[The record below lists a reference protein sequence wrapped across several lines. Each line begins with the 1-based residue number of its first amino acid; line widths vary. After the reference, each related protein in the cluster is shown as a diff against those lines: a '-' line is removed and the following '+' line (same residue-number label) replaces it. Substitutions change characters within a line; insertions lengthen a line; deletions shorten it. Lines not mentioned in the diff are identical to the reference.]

1 MASFKLISLKDFIP
15 RTFEIFSRG
24 ENGYSW
30 KSFGRDS
37 LAGLIVGIVALPL
50 AMAFSIAAGGTP
62 AQGLYTAIIAGFC
75 ISALG
80 GSKFQIGG
88 PTGAFVVIIYG
99 VITKH
104 GMAGLIAATVLAGLM
119 LIAMGASGLGRFIKY
134 IPYPVTTGFTT
145 GIGVLI
151 FSQQVKDF
159 LGLDIARSSPGF
171 FAEWSEYFAAV
182 RTINPVTVC
191 VGVGAM
197 AIIILLRRFIPRIPG
212 AAAGVLVLTLVC
224 VFFSLPVDTIG
235 SRFGGIPS
243 TLPVPHIPPISW
255 TIVRDV
261 FPDAFTIA
269 LLAAIESLLSAV
281 VADGMTG
288 DRHNSNTELMAQ
300 GIGNIASAI
309 FGGIPATGAIAR
321 TAANIKSGAVSP
333 IAGIVH
339 SITLV
344 LFILLLAPAAAAIPL
359 ASLSAV
365 LMVVSWD
372 MSNVP
377 RFIRIIKTAPK
388 SDAIV
393 LITTFALTI
402 AFDLTFAVE
411 VGVVLAI
418 FLFLRRMVELGTI
431 KSENDELIAELAY
444 GDIENRVVAA
454 DSIKA
459 LHQKDI
465 EVYKIDGPF
474 FFGVADT
481 LQNILR
487 SVAKKPR
494 AFILRMKDV
503 PAIDSTGI
511 AALESFLFQCRR
523 SKVRLIIS
531 EIREQP
537 QKALDKAG
545 FIEEIGAVNIRE
557 TLDDALIH
565 AGPRREEV
573 LHEN

>member
-1 MASFKLISLKDFIP
+1 MASFNLVSLRDFIP
-15 RTFEIFSRG
+15 RTFELFQKG
-24 ENGYSW
+24 EGKGYSW
-30 KSFGRDS
+30 NSFGKDL

-75 ISALG
+75 VSALG
-80 GSKFQIGG
+80 GSRFQIGG

-159 LGLDIARSSPGF
+159 LGLDIAKSSPGF
-171 FAEWSEYFAAV
+171 FAEWGEYFGAIG
-182 RTINPVTVC
+182 TIDPAT
-191 VGVGAM
+191 VGVGFGAM
-197 AIIILLRRFIPRIPG
+197 GIIILIRRFIPRIPG
-212 AAAGVLVLTLVC
+212 AAVGVLVLTLVC
-224 VFFSLPVDTIG
+224 FAFALPVDSIG
-235 SRFGGIPS
+235 SRFGGIPAS
-243 TLPVPHIPPISW
+243 LPLPHIPPISW
-255 TIVRDV
+255 DVVRDV

-288 DRHNSNTELMAQ
+288 DRHNSNTELIAQ

-321 TAANIKSGAVSP
+321 TATNIKSGAASP

-339 SITLV
+339 AITLV
-344 LFILLLAPAAAAIPL
+344 LFILLFAPAASAIPL

-377 RFIRIIKTAPK
+377 RFIRIIRTAPK
-388 SDAIV
+388 SDTIV

-418 FLFLRRMVELGTI
+418 FLFLRRMVEMGTI
-431 KSENDELIAELAY
+431 KSENDDLIAELAY
-444 GDIENRVVAA
+444 GDIENHGVAA
-454 DSIKA
+454 NSIKA
-459 LHQKDI
+459 LYQKDI
-465 EVYKIDGPF
+465 EVFSINGPF

-481 LQNILR
+481 LQQVLR
-487 SVAKKPR
+487 GLRKRPK
-494 AFILRMKDV
+494 AFILRMQDV

-511 AALESFLFQCRR
+511 TALESLLTQCRR
-523 SKVRLIIS
+523 GKIRLILC

-537 QKALDKAG
+537 QKALEKAD
-545 FIEEIGAVNIRE
+545 FINAIGKENVLD
-557 TLDDALIH
+557 TLDDALGQ
-565 AGPRREEV
+565 AGE
-573 LHEN
+573 